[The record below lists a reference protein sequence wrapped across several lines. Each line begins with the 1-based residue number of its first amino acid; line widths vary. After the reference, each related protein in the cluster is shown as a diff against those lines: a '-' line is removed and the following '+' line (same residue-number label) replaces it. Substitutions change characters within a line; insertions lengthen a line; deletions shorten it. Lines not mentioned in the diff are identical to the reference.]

1 MTSILQEISKDKAK
15 ISLRS
20 KKIKILREIS
30 AAICELKM
38 NCRLTRK
45 SATSKN
51 RKKRKNKEERI
62 S

>member
-1 MTSILQEISKDKAK
+1 MTLILQKISKDSAK

-20 KKIKILREIS
+20 KKIKILRENS
-30 AAICELKM
+30 AAICKLKT

-45 SATSKN
+45 SATSNN
-51 RKKRKNKEERI
+51 RKRKNKEEGI